1 MKKAMDVLTQIK
13 GEGNAAKTLTG
24 KGAFSSPAFSSFV
37 NALAND
43 KEFKFKS
50 FDKATGKEKET
61 NISELLVADAK
72 KTIENAKFPQKSEVG
87 VLNTTEIATN
97 GLAQVIPAIVTEWLR
112 TGKKFPL
119 VDQKDFNGSINLMP
133 VKGKTKTITV
143 RDMKTW
149 VPVGTVDVTT
159 KDSVQVRAKSSVPA
173 HLQTKVR
180 KDMNGK
186 VVTK

>member
-1 MKKAMDVLTQIK
+1 MKKVVDVLSQIK
-13 GEGNAAKTLTG
+13 GEGNVSKTLTG

-43 KEFKFKS
+43 KDFKVKS
-50 FDKATGKEKET
+50 FDKASGKEIET

-72 KTIENAKFPQKSEVG
+72 KTVENAKYPQKSEIG
-87 VLNTTEIATN
+87 VLNTAEIATN
-97 GLAQVIPAIVTEWLR
+97 GLAKVIPAMVTEWLR

-119 VDQKDFNGSINLMP
+119 VDQKDFSGSINLMP
-133 VKGKTKTITV
+133 VKGKTKTIDV
-143 RDMKTW
+143 RDMKTQAKI
-149 VPVGTVDVTT
+149 GTVDVTT
-159 KDSVQVRAKSSVPA
+159 KDSVQVRVKSPVPA

-180 KDMNGK
+180 KDNNGK